1 MTASPAAPPPA
12 DVTMLLGDRQ
22 WHPVDPANPGS
33 PVITALW
40 GDPATGP
47 YGALMRVPA
56 GFESPPHRHS
66 SDERVIV
73 ISGSSVHW
81 VDGESRETA
90 TVLRAG
96 DFMLMPAGL
105 TTSARRPAMM
115 TTAWS
120 SLPWTANS
128 TSNWPRP

>member
-1 MTASPAAPPPA
+1 MTASQHTPPTA
-12 DVTMLLGDRQ
+12 DVTRLLRDHR

-33 PVITALW
+33 PAITALW
-40 GDPATGP
+40 GDPASGP
-47 YGALMRVPA
+47 YGALLRVPA

-81 VDGESRETA
+81 VDGGSRETA

-96 DFMLMPAGL
+96 DFMMMPAGVSHV
-105 TTSARRPAMM
+105 SAAASDDDDCLEFITMDGKFDFEL
-115 TTAWS
+115 A
-120 SLPWTANS
+120 
-128 TSNWPRP
+128 